1 VSTLRRPRAAAFFD
15 IDETVVAFKSMFRFL
30 AYYLADRGEPPG
42 TYERVAGALRSAAAR
57 LPRHEVNRRYHR
69 VFAGERPAALAAV
82 GRAWFEAELRAGEV
96 FIPAVL
102 AELRAHKAAG
112 TRVVLVSGQFC
123 PCLDPSAA
131 AAGAD
136 RAVGTEPVIVD
147 GRLTG
152 EVRRPNI
159 GAAKAEAVRAEA
171 AGSALRLADCHAY
184 GDHPSDVPMLQE
196 VGHPVV
202 VGDDPALTRHATAH
216 GWRVIPIRGDRS
228 GPALPGDL

>member
-1 VSTLRRPRAAAFFD
+1 MSTLSRPRAAFFD

-30 AYYLADRGEPPG
+30 AFYLADRGEPPG
-42 TYERVAGALRSAAAR
+42 TYERLAGTLKAAAAR

-69 VFAGERPAALAAV
+69 LFAGEAAARLAAA
-82 GRAWFEAELRAGEV
+82 GRAWFDAELAAGEV

-102 AELRAHKAAG
+102 AELRGHKAAG
-112 TRVVLVSGQFC
+112 TRVVLVSGQFFA
-123 PCLDPSAA
+123 CLDPIAA
-131 AAGAD
+131 AVGAD
-136 RAVGTEPVIVD
+136 RSIGTEPLMAG

-159 GAAKAEAVRAEA
+159 GAAKADAVRSEA
-171 AGSALRLADCHAY
+171 ASRGLRLADCHAY
-184 GDHPSDVPMLQE
+184 GDHSSDLPMLQE

-202 VGDDPALTRHATAH
+202 VGDDPALTAHATAR
-216 GWRVIPIRGDRS
+216 GWRVIPFRTRGT